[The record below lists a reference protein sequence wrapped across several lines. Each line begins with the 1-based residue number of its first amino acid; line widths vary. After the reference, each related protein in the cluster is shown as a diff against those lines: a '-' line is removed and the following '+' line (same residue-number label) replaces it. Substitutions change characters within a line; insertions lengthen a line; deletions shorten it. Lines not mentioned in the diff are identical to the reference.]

1 MARNLVL
8 KPKVILFDE
17 PTSSLDPISTRAIE
31 DMMLR
36 LKKDYTV
43 IFVTHN
49 IQQAQRIVDE
59 LVFISGGQ
67 VIEKGLAA
75 EMLKNPQEQVTER
88 YLKKEVGNL

>member
-1 MARNLVL
+1 
-8 KPKVILFDE
+8 
-17 PTSSLDPISTRAIE
+17 
-31 DMMLR
+31 
-36 LKKDYTV
+36 V
-43 IFVTHN
+43 IFVAHN
-49 IQQAQRIVDE
+49 IQQAQRIADE